1 MSENEKLRRE
11 EYKRNRAR
19 WILIQSIALVAL
31 VALALGFYAVYAR
44 MSRTDYVEYG
54 DTGAVDYRVYLKD
67 NDYFDEEYVGKDH
80 SYVAALIERIEADFS
95 YDLTMSATDL
105 PLDYTYSVF
114 SQVIISNKHS
124 NHTIL
129 SPTYELIPETKL
141 REKDGGRISI
151 RRSVALDYHAHD
163 AFATDFI
170 STYDL
175 NSATASL
182 AVTMQV
188 NVSSSCNKLEEASIS
203 AYTVTLHIPLV
214 EENFSIHSTSTTP
227 PAEPRVLACNDHAKE
242 NLFLAL
248 TVVSGVLSA
257 LLAAA
262 LAIYVTVTKNEDI
275 NYTNTVRRMLS
286 AYRSFIQQI
295 DGVFD
300 ATGYQIVP
308 IKTFNEML
316 SIRDTLQSPILMYE
330 NEDRTMT
337 EFLITTNTQI
347 LYTFVVKVENY
358 DELYGGNDA
367 E

>member
-11 EYKRNRAR
+11 EYKKNRTR
-19 WILIQSIALVAL
+19 WILIQTIALIAL
-31 VALALGFYAVYAR
+31 LAMTLGFFTIYNR
-44 MSRTDYVEYG
+44 LSRTYYIEYS
-54 DTGAVDYRVYLKD
+54 DTGSVDYRVWLKD
-67 NDYFDEEYVGKDH
+67 NDFFEEDFVGKDH
-80 SYVAALIERIEADFS
+80 SYVAALIEGIEADFA
-95 YDLTMSATDL
+95 YNLGMSATDV
-105 PLDYTYSVF
+105 PLDYTYSIAA
-114 SQVIISNKHS
+114 QVIISNKYTNQS
-124 NHTIL
+124 II
-129 SPTYELIPETKL
+129 SPTYELIPETAAKASGGQIAL
-141 REKDGGRISI
+141 RK
-151 RRSVALDYHAHD
+151 SVALDYITHN
-163 AFATDFI
+163 AFAAEFLD
-170 STYDL
+170 TYDL
-175 NSATASL
+175 ASATASL
-182 AVTMQV
+182 VVSMHV
-188 NVSSSCNKLEEASIS
+188 NVASSCDRFEENYLSS
-203 AYTVTLHIPLV
+203 YTTTLHIPLV

-227 PAEPRVLACNDHAKE
+227 PAEPRVLACNDHASQD
-242 NLFLAL
+242 LFFGL
-248 TVVSGVLSA
+248 TIAGAVLSA
-257 LLAAA
+257 LLAIT
-262 LAIYVTVTKNEDI
+262 LAIYVALTRNEDI
-275 NYTNTVRRMLS
+275 NYTNTIRRMLS